1 MKLKKSSTELNLDKV
16 QCPHLAMMLVAGGK
30 SLWSR
35 EGAALRCCSE
45 SGPAAHFESVKF
57 H

>member
-1 MKLKKSSTELNLDKV
+1 MM
-16 QCPHLAMMLVAGGK
+16 LAMMLVAGGK

-35 EGAALRCCSE
+35 EGATLRCCSE
-45 SGPAAHFESVKF
+45 LGLAAHFESVKF